1 MWVYQRGSISQR
13 YNSQGP
19 DVYQEFG
26 IELPGF
32 FIDGQYTIQIL
43 PHRGLVVGWFSRS
56 YGQKKKT
63 ATESS
68 SQWKWPRKKDPQ
80 TDHHLNSG
88 LNSAAFLRPP
98 PCPPETQGPHPKDTK
113 TSSTLRIFT
122 LCPLTLENR
131 NWPRQGLPD
140 IYIYI
145 RANLAFIAFKKVTK
159 IVLSHTRWFIL
170 IRK

>member
-43 PHRGLVVGWFSRS
+43 PHRGLVVGWFCRS
-56 YGQKKKT
+56 YGQKKET

-68 SQWKWPRKKDPQ
+68 IQWK
-80 TDHHLNSG
+80 
-88 LNSAAFLRPP
+88 
-98 PCPPETQGPHPKDTK
+98 
-113 TSSTLRIFT
+113 
-122 LCPLTLENR
+122 
-131 NWPRQGLPD
+131 
-140 IYIYI
+140 
-145 RANLAFIAFKKVTK
+145 
-159 IVLSHTRWFIL
+159 
-170 IRK
+170 

>member
-1 MWVYQRGSISQR
+1 
-13 YNSQGP
+13 
-19 DVYQEFG
+19 
-26 IELPGF
+26 
-32 FIDGQYTIQIL
+32 
-43 PHRGLVVGWFSRS
+43 VGWFSRS
-56 YGQKKKT
+56 YGQKKET

-140 IYIYI
+140 IYIYTCKS
-145 RANLAFIAFKKVTK
+145 RFHRFQKSDQDSLEPYKV
-159 IVLSHTRWFIL
+159 VHSD
-170 IRK
+170 